1 MDGLLEVNAQPAN
14 HKCRFDV
21 PYLNHKHDGA
31 AACAKGELTIM
42 TLRSLLLC
50 CTVLGLAACH
60 KGDNGAPKGQVV
72 ATINGTEVTM
82 NELKDEGEA
91 AGLGQQNIT
100 NALQTI
106 VTRKLLAN
114 AAKADKLDQLP
125 TTAIQMKRAEETVL
139 VEALM
144 RKLRDSAPS
153 PSSDEAKVY
162 VSEHPSSFARRRIFI
177 VDQYIVP
184 NAPQSLFKE
193 MEPINTLPEALALLK
208 QRNLQFNRVVGTIDA
223 LTIDGEAAEKLAALP
238 PNAIF
243 ISPEGEGMRLNYIRD
258 VEIEAIPADQA
269 EKIALETLRNR
280 RVSQLV
286 SNKASEIVSAS
297 MRNVKFNPAFTP
309 KPAAQA
315 PAGK

>member
-1 MDGLLEVNAQPAN
+1 
-14 HKCRFDV
+14 
-21 PYLNHKHDGA
+21 
-31 AACAKGELTIM
+31 M

-60 KGDNGAPKGQVV
+60 KGETSAPKGQVV

-82 NELKDEGEA
+82 NELKEESA
-91 AGLGQQNIT
+91 SAGPGQQNSAT
-100 NALQTI
+100 ALQTM
-106 VTRKLLAN
+106 VTRKLLAE
-114 AAKADKLDQLP
+114 AAKAEKLDQLP
-125 TTAIQMKRAEETVL
+125 TTAIQLKRAEESVL

-144 RKLRDSAPS
+144 RKLRDSAPA
-153 PSSDEAKVY
+153 PSTDEARVY
-162 VSEHPSSFARRRIFI
+162 VSEHPSSFSRRRIFV

-184 NAPQSLFKE
+184 NAPQALFKE

-208 QRNLQFNRVVGTIDA
+208 KHNLAANRVVGTIDA

-243 ISPEGEGMRLNYIRD
+243 ISPEGDGMRLNYIRD
-258 VEIEAIPADQA
+258 VEIEPIPANQA

-280 RVSQLV
+280 RISQLV
-286 SNKASEIVSAS
+286 SNKASEIVGSS
-297 MRNVKFNPAFTP
+297 MRNVKFNPAFAP
-309 KPAAQA
+309 KAPAQA